1 MNDRDPLDRLHL
13 LSDEAERYANP
24 LPAERIRQLGTQ
36 RRRRR
41 HGLGLAAALAAVAIG
56 GGAVL
61 SQTGTGRLQP
71 DPATTPTAVVSASPA
86 PPTSPSATPTP
97 TPSPSRSARS
107 MNADNLISASDLFK
121 ATDGKI
127 EEWHENARPADQV
140 SVCQKSSPELGAT
153 SVLSRN
159 FAAAPTPSGRL
170 ALAPNLYVQA
180 LQFPDAAAAEQAD
193 QTYRKWVLSCRATIK
208 GSSAYEVVSQ
218 DDKVTWIKVTA
229 SGGTV
234 GAFAQVPLYRDQD
247 DTTENGYFETVGLTV
262 VGDRLMV
269 TVDLLY
275 GNEKHTSYQQGGDPD
290 SGLPEDIQ
298 FPLIKAAAKRLAR

>member
-1 MNDRDPLDRLHL
+1 MNERDPLDRLHL

-24 LPAERIRQLGTQ
+24 LPAERVRQLGTQ

-41 HGLGLAAALAAVAIG
+41 HGLGVAAALAVIAIG

-71 DPATTPTAVVSASPA
+71 NPATTPTAVVSASPE
-86 PPTSPSATPTP
+86 PSTSPGATPLA
-97 TPSPSRSARS
+97 TPSPSRSVRS
-107 MNADNLISASDLFK
+107 MGPDNLISASDLFK

-127 EEWHENARPADQV
+127 EEWPENARPEDRV
-140 SVCQKSSPELGAT
+140 SVCQKSLTDLGAT

-170 ALAPNLYVQA
+170 RRAPNVYTLA
-180 LQFPDAAAAEQAD
+180 LQFSDAQAAMTGL
-193 QTYRKWVLSCRATIK
+193 QTYRDWVVSCRSTIK
-208 GSSAYEVVSQ
+208 ADPAYELISG
-218 DDKVTWIKVTA
+218 DDKTVWIGVDTSDGTA
-229 SGGTV
+229 GG
-234 GAFAQVPLYRDQD
+234 FAQVPVYRDQD
-247 DTTENGYFETVGLTV
+247 DRSENGYFETVGLTV
-262 VGDRLMV
+262 LDDRLMV
-269 TVDLLY
+269 TVNLLY